1 MPHDLKMD
9 QDAEI
14 NFPEDRDANKYV
26 CFTGFNDRE
35 KGDLARKVEK
45 LGGFVLSDVTWN
57 DSCTHVISR
66 TFEKSEV
73 VLAGR
78 S

>member
-1 MPHDLKMD
+1 MD

-14 NFPEDRDANKYV
+14 NFPEDLDADKYF

-35 KGDLARKVEK
+35 VRDLTRKVDK
-45 LGGFVLSDVTWN
+45 LGGVVLTDATWN
-57 DSCTHVISR
+57 SHATHVISR
-66 TFEKSEV
+66 TFEKSEI

-78 S
+78 D